1 MRLER
6 KYNSVTLSTSVL
18 SFINRGI
25 FSEQKRLTSL
35 IPQWDLLS
43 QHWYKNPQ
51 LCYSSATDFT
61 SFFIFA
67 VKNVSLVERLMEN
80 NCHCNESKCSLRSA
94 TTVKNFSIQEN
105 NLLVTSQQTGIVFL
119 LAILQH
125 IYLFTEMFQLDGW
138 MTKRIYLSLKI
149 IFVKLLSP
157 LLSRKKR

>member
-1 MRLER
+1 
-6 KYNSVTLSTSVL
+6 
-18 SFINRGI
+18 
-25 FSEQKRLTSL
+25 
-35 IPQWDLLS
+35 
-43 QHWYKNPQ
+43 
-51 LCYSSATDFT
+51 
-61 SFFIFA
+61 
-67 VKNVSLVERLMEN
+67 MEN

-149 IFVKLLSP
+149 IFVKLHSP
-157 LLSRKKR
+157 LLSRKKRWKELYKSSCLHLLRFLIGVSNLWKHFHIHPVFQILCLPCIVYSNSRG